1 MYAHCSVRAPQTPIH
16 GLQCFLR
23 LLCDHDW
30 SNEPLVV
37 DINSDILDGT
47 RNIGAGS
54 NGNGMHENGSDDVKP
69 IDTSSVMADV
79 RRYMQ
84 NHSKRS
90 VCEPDANGTQTQ
102 RAGSGRRRAMVIL
115 TPYECMSGK
124 LVPDENSFSRTP
136 DETDTA
142 LLVKTAS
149 ASLAHIEKLLE
160 PVLASGGETDNA
172 IQQRKRWLQL
182 FAVNTKRF
190 DIVFS
195 VDRKFATYSMKRI
208 QKRAAVNDDGG
219 RKSLLCGFEPV
230 LSFISSAKR
239 RVLGARLYYDAT
251 GGDKIGVVLDSRS
264 ADSLQHVVFDL
275 LDLGEG
281 LISHKP
287 P

>member
-1 MYAHCSVRAPQTPIH
+1 MRAPQTPIH

-37 DINSDILDGT
+37 DVNSDILDGT
-47 RNIGAGS
+47 QKVGAGS
-54 NGNGMHENGSDDVKP
+54 NGNSMHENGSDDAAP

-79 RRYMQ
+79 RQYMQ
-84 NHSKRS
+84 KHSKRS
-90 VCEPDANGTQTQ
+90 DRESEANGAQTQ
-102 RAGSGRRRAMVIL
+102 RPGRGRRRAMVIL

-124 LVPDENSFSRTP
+124 LVSDESFSTTP
-136 DETDTA
+136 DDIDMA

-160 PVLASGGETDNA
+160 PVLPSGVAMSDDT

-190 DIVFS
+190 DVLLS

-208 QKRAAVNDDGG
+208 QKRAAVNDDAG

-230 LSFISSAKR
+230 MSFISSAKR
-239 RVLGARLYYDAT
+239 RVVGTRFYYDAT
-251 GGDKIGVVLDSRS
+251 GGGDKIGVVLDPSS
-264 ADSLQHVVFDL
+264 SDSLRHVVLDL
-275 LDLGEG
+275 LEIGEG
-281 LISHKP
+281 LVAHIPS
-287 P
+287 